1 MRRIFII
8 SILCGSLLSCHND
21 IISDTTELPI
31 NHEIDYQ
38 MREKNAQHIA
48 KDFYKIINSFDK
60 SNSRRKKLAY
70 EENICIEPI
79 TTYNDVDFIVA
90 NYPDN
95 NGYIIIKAD
104 SNYNSIVAFN
114 TTGNL
119 HYNELSADEKFAFDS
134 NIAPYSVLD
143 STGIRLPIDLEPR
156 ENEDVSTEIE
166 IGFDVYGGEVLA
178 DDINLSTFSF
188 RRNKPVGY
196 HPRYPMMYGFRIRQW
211 HSGMP
216 YNFDMPQTS
225 LSIDGSGYVQASLPS
240 IAVSLALVM
249 DYVKTPDGNFWN
261 AQPSELTENTSTSL
275 SVFLKELAFDCGFKY
290 APYRDFL
297 DQTYIFENIPLTLQT
312 KYGFEYTTPVEYYR
326 TKYDFI
332 NILRQLQNNHPVI
345 LIKNYGNPV
354 LLYSAFVIDAVQ
366 ECYAKFVDR
375 KFVAGILVSEKT
387 SYYYT
392 DFIHYVSPYGRQ
404 NDLWLHFE
412 EDKLSPSG
420 NRGQDYLLML
430 EKKY

>member
-1 MRRIFII
+1 MQRILII
-8 SILCGSLLSCHND
+8 LILCGSLLSCHND
-21 IISDTTELPI
+21 IISDTTDRPMS
-31 NHEIDYQ
+31 HETDNQ
-38 MREKNAQHIA
+38 TLEKDLQHVA
-48 KDFYKIINSFDK
+48 KDFYKVISSCDQ
-60 SNSRRKKLAY
+60 SNVCRKKLTNKD
-70 EENICIEPI
+70 NIRIEPI

-119 HYNELSADEKFAFDS
+119 HYNELSATEKFEFDS
-134 NIAPYSVLD
+134 NIAPYSISD

-156 ENEDVSTEIE
+156 EDEETRTEIE
-166 IGFDVYGGEVLA
+166 IDFDVYGGEVLA
-178 DDINLSTFSF
+178 DNINLSTFSF
-188 RRNKPVGY
+188 RRNKPIGY

-211 HSGMP
+211 HTDMP
-216 YNFDMPQTS
+216 YNYNMPKTN
-225 LSIDGSGYVQASLPS
+225 LSIDGSKYTQASLPS
-240 IAVSLALVM
+240 IAVALALVM

-261 AQPSELTENTSTSL
+261 AQPSELTDNTSTSL
-275 SVFLKELAFDCGFKY
+275 SVFLKDLAFDCGFKY
-290 APYRDFL
+290 AAYRDFL
-297 DQTYIFENIPLTLQT
+297 DQTYIFEKIPLILQT
-312 KYGFEYTTPVEYYR
+312 KYGFEYTTPVKYYR

-332 NILRQLQNNHPVI
+332 NILRQLQNNHPII
-345 LIKNYGNPV
+345 LIKNHSNLV
-354 LLYSAFVIDAVQ
+354 LTYYTYVIDAVQ

-392 DFIHYVSPYGRQ
+392 DFIHYVSSSGRK

-412 EDKLSPSG
+412 ENRLGPSG
-420 NRGQDYLLML
+420 NGGQDYLLML
-430 EKKY
+430 EKKH